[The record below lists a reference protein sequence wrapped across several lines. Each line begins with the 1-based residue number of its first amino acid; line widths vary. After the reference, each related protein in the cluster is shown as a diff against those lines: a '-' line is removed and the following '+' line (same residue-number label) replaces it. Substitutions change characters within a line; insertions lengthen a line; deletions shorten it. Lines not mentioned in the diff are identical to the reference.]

1 MRARTWAVAV
11 LASAAA
17 LAFGAFGGGASGQ
30 ANGGRPAALVNGQP
44 ISFADVEAA
53 VKALNGASAVP
64 TPEVRQRETRREAL
78 AMLMDN
84 LLLQQFLRKNAA
96 PVDAK
101 EIARHIADLETA
113 LAKDNKKLAD
123 YLAENGMTNGQ
134 LHDQITTALQWRDYS
149 KDRVTDAELLQ
160 YYKYNKDFF
169 DGVQARASHILIRV
183 PLKGSEG
190 DVQAARA
197 RLQAI
202 RQDIEAGKM
211 TFADAAKKY
220 SQCPS
225 APEGGDVGYFPRK
238 FVWDEEFA
246 KAAFDPQLKVGDL
259 IGLVRTEQGWH
270 LIKLTDRKAGTPSD
284 YNKIKNDVR
293 ELYLTELRMR
303 IVADQRKQARIE
315 VFLP

>member
-1 MRARTWAVAV
+1 M
-11 LASAAA
+11 
-17 LAFGAFGGGASGQ
+17 
-30 ANGGRPAALVNGQP
+30 
-44 ISFADVEAA
+44 
-53 VKALNGASAVP
+53 
-64 TPEVRQRETRREAL
+64 
-78 AMLMDN
+78 
-84 LLLQQFLRKNAA
+84 
-96 PVDAK
+96 
-101 EIARHIADLETA
+101 A

-134 LHDQITTALQWRDYS
+134 LREQIVTALQWRDYS

-225 APEGGDVGYFPRK
+225 APEGGDVGENHHVAPVHPDYEPLPPLKR
-238 FVWDEEFA
+238 DIAEA
-246 KAAFDPQLKVGDL
+246 KKLLK
-259 IGLVRTEQGWH
+259 E
-270 LIKLTDRKAGTPSD
+270 AGHIQD
-284 YNKIKNDVR
+284 
-293 ELYLTELRMR
+293 
-303 IVADQRKQARIE
+303 
-315 VFLP
+315 